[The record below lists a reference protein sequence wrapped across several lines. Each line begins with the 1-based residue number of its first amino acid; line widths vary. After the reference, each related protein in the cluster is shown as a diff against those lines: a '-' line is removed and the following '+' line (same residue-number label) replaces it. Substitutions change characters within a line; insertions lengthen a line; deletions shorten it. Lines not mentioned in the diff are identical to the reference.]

1 MLRVEERGVVGVL
14 EVLVDVFSVLLE
26 APLEPV
32 PGPLQGVLDLH
43 HTNMREELQQRAKS
57 EERTKK
63 TARRLATN
71 NTQLHAQAS
80 VQCLQL
86 ITSSSIP
93 RGSQTMIPCGSSK
106 VSLPYLVE
114 RDEPNDTHRSMCIS
128 MEIKYDKSSDAAVD
142 ST

>member
-1 MLRVEERGVVGVL
+1 MPSHHPTIPPRERFELGVVLRVEERGVVGVF

-43 HTNMREELQQRAKS
+43 TPHQHEGGRSCSK
-57 EERTKK
+57 ERTKK
-63 TARRLATN
+63 PARRSATN

-80 VQCLQL
+80 VQC
-86 ITSSSIP
+86 
-93 RGSQTMIPCGSSK
+93 RRSQTIIPCGSSE

-114 RDEPNDTHRSMCIS
+114 RDEPNDTH
-128 MEIKYDKSSDAAVD
+128 
-142 ST
+142 